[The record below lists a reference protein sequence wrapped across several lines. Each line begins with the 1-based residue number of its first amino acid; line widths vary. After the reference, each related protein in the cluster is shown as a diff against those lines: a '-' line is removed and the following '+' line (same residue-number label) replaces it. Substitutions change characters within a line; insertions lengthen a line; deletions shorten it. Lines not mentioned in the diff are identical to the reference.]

1 MCEALLLDV
10 GFVIIDVTWSTI
22 EAYERET
29 GTPMPRRESFGDAA
43 PTSDLWDRVAR
54 ASGFDGFVPLFRV
67 LAASV
72 PDSLLDPDAVA
83 LMRDSREAGRRV
95 GALTNDGY
103 TFLGRRFFDDR
114 PEFADLDAFVDAAD
128 IGVRKPDPQAYLR
141 AAGAL
146 SVAPEEIVFLDD
158 TPEHVDGAR
167 RVGMAAILVDPLDR
181 RPAFDEARHLLGVG
195 EP

>member
-1 MCEALLLDV
+1 
-10 GFVIIDVTWSTI
+10 
-22 EAYERET
+22 
-29 GTPMPRRESFGDAA
+29 MPRRESFGDAA

-103 TFLGRRFFDDR
+103 TFLGRQFFDDR

-158 TPEHVDGAR
+158 TPEYVDGAR

>member
-1 MCEALLLDV
+1 M
-10 GFVIIDVTWSTI
+10 
-22 EAYERET
+22 
-29 GTPMPRRESFGDAA
+29 
-43 PTSDLWDRVAR
+43 
-54 ASGFDGFVPLFRV
+54 
-67 LAASV
+67 
-72 PDSLLDPDAVA
+72 
-83 LMRDSREAGRRV
+83 
-95 GALTNDGY
+95 LTNDGY

-146 SVAPEEIVFLDD
+146 AVAPEEIVFLDD
-158 TPEHVDGAR
+158 TPECVDGAR

-195 EP
+195 RTLTGPQRQRWPSV

>member
-1 MCEALLLDV
+1 
-10 GFVIIDVTWSTI
+10 
-22 EAYERET
+22 
-29 GTPMPRRESFGDAA
+29 MPRRESFGDAV
-43 PTSDLWDRVAR
+43 PTSDPADRVAR

-83 LMRDSREAGRRV
+83 LIARQLV
-95 GALTNDGY
+95 GGTAVGVLTNDGY

-167 RVGMAAILVDPLDR
+167 RVGMAALHSSTCSTGGR
-181 RPAFDEARHLLGVG
+181 RSTRRATCSASG